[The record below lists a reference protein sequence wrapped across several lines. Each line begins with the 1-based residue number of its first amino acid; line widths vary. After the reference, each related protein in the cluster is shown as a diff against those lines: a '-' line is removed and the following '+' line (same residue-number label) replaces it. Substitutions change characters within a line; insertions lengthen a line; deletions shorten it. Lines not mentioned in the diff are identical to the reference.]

1 MTTEVTTEAQQ
12 TTVTLSPADLEA
24 MIRRVVREELTRLVT
39 PPAPPEPAP
48 NGEEEAVL
56 VERDGLLLIN
66 AKWDGDIVELIR
78 QERERRIDHILYGT
92 AP

>member
-1 MTTEVTTEAQQ
+1 MTTEVTADVAQ

-24 MIRRVVREELTRLVT
+24 MIRRVVREELNRLLT
-39 PPAPPEPAP
+39 PPAPTEPAE

-56 VERDGLLLIN
+56 VEKDGLLLVN
-66 AKWDGDIVELIR
+66 AKWDGDIFELIR

-92 AP
+92 EP